1 MLRFF
6 ALMQSEEIMEKFYEV
21 KKRILEYARKDADI
35 KAIVAIGSSTRKD
48 VKADEFSDLDLCVVT
63 SNAEK
68 WYSGEYPKLFG
79 KLNVSFIEPTLGGGK
94 EVRCIY
100 DDDKDVDMVIFAPE
114 HFEALVKE
122 GVAECV
128 MNRGYDVLYDSM
140 GCAELLEKHIK
151 PGRSNPTISEAE
163 FVNTVNDFYF
173 HNIWASK
180 KLKRGELWSAKMC
193 VDSYLKYRLLRMLE
207 LYRYKSCGVD
217 VWHDGRFLEKW
228 AGDEIIEEL
237 KMCFARYD
245 EEDVRNALVATY
257 KLFEKIS
264 EKLAAIEGFE
274 YPAQAKNC
282 AKLYLGI

>member
-1 MLRFF
+1 
-6 ALMQSEEIMEKFYEV
+6 MEKFYDI
-21 KKRILEYARKDADI
+21 KKRILEHAEKDADI
-35 KAIVAIGSSTRKD
+35 KAIVAIGSSTRKN
-48 VKADEFSDLDLCVVT
+48 VKADEFSDLDLFVIT
-63 SNAEK
+63 SNVEK
-68 WYSGEYPKLFG
+68 WHSGEYPKLFG
-79 KLNVSFIEPTLGGGK
+79 KLNISFIEPTLGGEK
-94 EVRCIY
+94 EIRCIY
-100 DDDKDVDMVIFAPE
+100 DDDKDVDMIIFTSE
-114 HFEALVKE
+114 HFEVLVKE

-151 PGRSNPTISEAE
+151 QGFSNPEISEAE
-163 FVNTVNDFYF
+163 FVNIVNDFYF

-193 VDSYLKYRLLRMLE
+193 VDSYLKNRLLKMLE
-207 LYRYKSCGVD
+207 LYRYKSCGID

-245 EEDVRNALVATY
+245 EKDVRNALIATC

-264 EKLAAIEGFE
+264 EELAAIEGFE

-282 AKLYLGI
+282 AKVYLGI

>member
-1 MLRFF
+1 MN
-6 ALMQSEEIMEKFYEV
+6 KFCDI
-21 KKRILEYARKDADI
+21 KIKILEYSNKDEEI
-35 KAIVAIGSSTRKD
+35 KAIVAIGSSTRSD

-63 SNAEK
+63 SDVEK
-68 WYSGEYPKLFG
+68 WFSGEYPKLFG
-79 KLNVSFIEPTLGGGK
+79 KVSVSFVEPTLGGGK
-94 EVRCIY
+94 EIRCIY
-100 DDDKDVDMVIFAPE
+100 DDDKDVDMIVLTPE

-140 GCAELLEKHIK
+140 GCAQLLKKHIK

-193 VDSYLKYRLLRMLE
+193 MDSYLKNHLLKMLE
-207 LYRYKSCGVD
+207 LYRFKSCDVD

-228 AGDEIIEEL
+228 VGDEIIEDL
-237 KMCFARYD
+237 KTCFARYD
-245 EEDVRNALVATY
+245 EEDVRNALIATH

-264 EKLAAIEGFE
+264 ERLAAIEGFE

-282 AKLYLGI
+282 AKSYLGI